1 MTKLTVSRREFVVGS
16 LAASTVLASGWPAFA
31 QAQSI
36 DIGTM
41 AAGSSWYQYGIQM
54 AQFLQAA
61 LPAGGTVNVRP
72 YAAAVGNVKL
82 INSGERIQV
91 GMTFSCN
98 LQWALQNMTD
108 VQDATAE
115 NVRALAGNLDQYYL
129 VIVTKAGSG
138 FGNLSEAL
146 AAKKPVRFTCL
157 QPGSLGAVTTEMLL
171 RAHGIDEATLK
182 SWGGSI
188 NRGALEAAAA
198 ALVEGKADVWVQPA
212 AVGHPK
218 VQEIAYTHDVEW
230 CTITDEAMQKMV
242 DLGYQRAVLPA
253 GSFDDMTGD
262 MTVPGATTVL
272 IVNKDMP
279 EDLAYGLTKQLI
291 ENAEALKSQNKALSP
306 FDPKIAWKPENV
318 GGVPLHPGAERAYR
332 DAGMM
337 G

>member
-1 MTKLTVSRREFVVGS
+1 MAVMIAPSRRQFVAGT
-16 LAASTVLASGWPAFA
+16 LAASTMLAGGRAFA
-31 QAQSI
+31 QAQSV

-54 AQFLQAA
+54 AQFLKDA

-82 INSGERIQV
+82 INAGEKIQV

-98 LQWALQNMTD
+98 LRWARAKMTD

-115 NVRALAGNLDQYYL
+115 NVRALAGSLDQYYL

-138 FGNLSEAL
+138 FADVSAAL

-157 QPGSLGAVTTEMLL
+157 QPGSLGAVTTDMLL

-188 NRGALEAAAA
+188 NRGALEAAAS
-198 ALVEGKADVWVQPA
+198 ALVEDKADVWVQPA

-218 VQEIAYTHDVEW
+218 VQEIAYSYDVEW
-230 CTITDEAMQKMV
+230 CTIADPAMQKMV
-242 DLGYQRAVLPA
+242 DLGYQRAVLPK
-253 GSFDDMTGD
+253 GSFDDMKSD
-262 MTVPGATTVL
+262 MVYPGATTVL
-272 IVNKDMP
+272 IVNKDMSD
-279 EDLAYGLTKQLI
+279 DLAYGLTKQLI
-291 ENAEALKSQNKALSP
+291 DNAAALKEQNKALSP
-306 FDPKIAWKPENV
+306 FDPKVAWKSENI

-332 DAGMM
+332 EAGMM